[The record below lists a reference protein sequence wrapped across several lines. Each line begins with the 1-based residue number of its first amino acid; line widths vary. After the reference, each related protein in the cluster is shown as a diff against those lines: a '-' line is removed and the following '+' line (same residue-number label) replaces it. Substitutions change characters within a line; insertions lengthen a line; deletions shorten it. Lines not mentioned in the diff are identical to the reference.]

1 MSRLWTVVVGQL
13 WKPLMASPRPPKTIF
28 PVDRTMAE
36 VGVWLYSEA
45 KADQQWCTRRSLA
58 QWQLD
63 VSLWIQK
70 RRKLLKRLPAHF
82 THTAVSHVLHFIAVL
97 KTFLLNLSTEVS
109 FLKGNKAFFSF
120 FLCYQQF
127 YSRKGFFMNWIRRH
141 NNSWSF
147 PHPSIMDLRH
157 GTVIRRCQGRVGSF
171 YGNVSFV
178 NQIKMIRYQ
187 AYIGRMKSPMFIH
200 RTRWWMAALMV
211 SSVNQSGWLIRSA
224 ESEPQGDGY
233 SNF

>member
-1 MSRLWTVVVGQL
+1 M
-13 WKPLMASPRPPKTIF
+13 
-28 PVDRTMAE
+28 
-36 VGVWLYSEA
+36 
-45 KADQQWCTRRSLA
+45 RSLA

-70 RRKLLKRLPAHF
+70 RRKLLKQLPAHF

-109 FLKGNKAFFSF
+109 FLKGNKAFFLF
-120 FLCYQQF
+120 FSSATSNFIAEWAFSWTEYAVII
-127 YSRKGFFMNWIRRH
+127 SHIWD
-141 NNSWSF
+141 SWSF

-157 GTVIRRCQGRVGSF
+157 VTVIRRCQGRVGSF

-178 NQIKMIRYQ
+178 SKIKMIHYQ
-187 AYIGRMKSPMFIH
+187 AYIGRIKSPMFIH

-224 ESEPQGDGY
+224 ESEPQGDSY